1 MHPFTFMTAATTT
14 LLSSDARILPRPP
27 SRLLQWLE
35 LRAIGELYTS
45 IALMPLLQRA
55 PRGDSHA
62 VLVLPGLI
70 ASDVSTQ
77 LLRAYLKGRGYD
89 ARGWGLGR
97 NMGLKE
103 GLRET
108 MLDCVRELHAETGR
122 KVSLVGW
129 SLGGVYARDLAAELP
144 DAVRSCI
151 MLGSPIHGHPR
162 STNAWR
168 IYELASGQS
177 IDDPDLHRLDPAVP
191 PVPTTSIFSRSDGV
205 VAWQC
210 SVEAK
215 TPRSESIEVDGSHC
229 GLGAHPAVLYAVA
242 DRLAQP
248 EDGWQPFD
256 RSGLRALVYPDPYRG
271 ERR

>member
-1 MHPFTFMTAATTT
+1 MTAATVT
-14 LLSSDARILPRPP
+14 LNPNPTRTLHRPP

-35 LRAIGELYTS
+35 LRAFGELAAS

-55 PRGDSHA
+55 PRGDGHP
-62 VLVLPGLI
+62 VLVLPGLV

-77 LLRAYLKGRGYD
+77 LLRAYLRGRGYD

-97 NMGLKE
+97 NLGLRE
-103 GLRET
+103 GLREK
-108 MLDCVRELHAETGR
+108 MLDCVRELHQESGR

-129 SLGGVYARDLAAELP
+129 SLGGVYARDIAAELP
-144 DAVRSCI
+144 DAVRSCV

-177 IDDPDLHRLDPAVP
+177 VDDPNLSLPMAALP
-191 PVPTTSIFSRSDGV
+191 PVPTTAIFSRSDGV

-215 TPRSESIEVDGSHC
+215 TSISESIEVDGSHC
-229 GLGAHPAVLYAVA
+229 GLGAHPAVLYALA

-248 EDGWQPFD
+248 EGDWQPFD
-256 RSGLRALVYPDPYRG
+256 RSGLRALIYPDPYRG
-271 ERR
+271 ARG

>member
-1 MHPFTFMTAATTT
+1 MTAANAA
-14 LLSSDARILPRPP
+14 LQRHPAPKLHRPP

-35 LRAIGELYTS
+35 LRAFVELS
-45 IALMPLLQRA
+45 ASLALMPLLQRA
-55 PRGDSHA
+55 PRGDGHP

-70 ASDVSTQ
+70 ASDMSTQ
-77 LLRAYLKGRGYD
+77 LLRSYLGNLGYD

-103 GLRET
+103 GLRDK
-108 MLDCVRELHAETGR
+108 MLAAVRELHQETGR
-122 KVSLVGW
+122 KVSLIGW
-129 SLGGVYARDLAAELP
+129 SLGGVYAREIAAELP

-177 IDDPDLHRLDPAVP
+177 VDDPKLQLPDAALP
-191 PVPTTSIFSRSDGV
+191 PVPTTAIFSRSDGV

-215 TPRSESIEVDGSHC
+215 TATSESIEVDGSHC
-229 GLGAHPAVLYAVA
+229 GLGAHPAVLYALA

-248 EDGWQPFD
+248 EGEWQPFD
-256 RSGLRALVYPDPYRG
+256 RSGMRAFVYPDPYRPV
-271 ERR
+271 R

>member
-1 MHPFTFMTAATTT
+1 MTAATAT
-14 LLSSDARILPRPP
+14 LSLAPTLPRPP

-35 LRAIGELYTS
+35 LRAFGELS
-45 IALMPLLQRA
+45 ASLLLMPLLQRA
-55 PRGDSHA
+55 PRGDGHP
-62 VLVLPGLI
+62 VLVLPGLV
-70 ASDVSTQ
+70 ASDLSTQ
-77 LLRAYLKGRGYD
+77 LLRMYLGGRGYD
-89 ARGWGLGR
+89 VRGWGLGR
-97 NMGLKE
+97 NMGLRE
-103 GLRET
+103 GLRDK
-108 MLDCVRELHAETGR
+108 MLACVRELHEETGR
-122 KVSLVGW
+122 KVSLIGW
-129 SLGGVYARDLAAELP
+129 SLGGIYARDLAAELP
-144 DAVRSCI
+144 NAVRACI

-177 IDDPDLHRLDPAVP
+177 VDDPTLHRLDPALP

-210 SVEAK
+210 SVEAR